1 MYDNKYH
8 LNGAETGSLHA
19 HSNSQGR
26 GGSNLLIAKG
36 TGNIGSDHAR
46 VKLQM
51 GGRKKPNSNQQQQL
65 PSRNEPKHS
74 LLGGASALFP
84 DSYMQ

>member
-1 MYDNKYH
+1 MSERIYDNKYFT
-8 LNGAETGSLHA
+8 NGTNNPDPQGSLHHQ

-36 TGNIGSDHAR
+36 TGNLAALGVDQAR

-51 GGRKKPNSNQQQQL
+51 GGARKKQGSHL
-65 PSRNEPKHS
+65 
-74 LLGGASALFP
+74 
-84 DSYMQ
+84 